1 MKEIKLAKTERA
13 NEHWLS
19 NLLMKWPHLLKGA
32 RLFYR
37 LLSKILISSVGMK
50 VVSVDCVAISK
61 GNLGSLFYFE
71 RSLNSLKDIPGDIQP
86 HIQTTDT
93 YIQPYINQLKDTITR
108 LECDKSKLEEDKNN
122 LWQEI
127 SQLHLNHMKVMD
139 KIILLPPR
147 KEEET
152 PKEMP
157 KKKGFG
163 FVRM

>member
-1 MKEIKLAKTERA
+1 MLYNVLYNCYTKCYTKCYTGGFMMRELKQFNFRLPIDIIARIDRITDKKTE
-13 NEHWLS
+13 
-19 NLLMKWPHLLKGA
+19 
-32 RLFYR
+32 FV
-37 LLSKILISSVGMK
+37 ISALE
-50 VVSVDCVAISK
+50 DAIHAYIQP
-61 GNLGSLFYFE
+61 LQE
-71 RSLNSLKDIPGDIQP
+71 KDIPDDIQP
-86 HIQTTDT
+86 HIQTKDM

-147 KEEET
+147 KEEEF

>member
-1 MKEIKLAKTERA
+1 MMRELKQFNFRLPIDVITQIDRITDKKTE
-13 NEHWLS
+13 
-19 NLLMKWPHLLKGA
+19 
-32 RLFYR
+32 FV
-37 LLSKILISSVGMK
+37 ISALE
-50 VVSVDCVAISK
+50 DAIHAYIQ
-61 GNLGSLFYFE
+61 SLQE
-71 RSLNSLKDIPGDIQP
+71 KDIPDDIQP
-86 HIQTTDT
+86 HIQTKDT

-127 SQLHLNHMKVMD
+127 SQLHLNLMKVMD

-147 KEEET
+147 KEEELL
-152 PKEMP
+152 KEMP